1 MNAWIK
7 RLCAFK
13 RSVTKQLA
21 SNMIANF
28 LKFKAK
34 ESILQSSR
42 QGKQVAYTVGNA
54 YCLWTTAQ
62 ILKKPQEQTVLC
74 GNLDGMESGRMDSCM
89 CRGCA
94 AETSAP
100 LLISYTPVK
109 NKMLKKMEHRL
120 QRFKR
125 KSRII
130 QESYMQ
136 TICNL
141 SSKYKDNN
149 KKDFFSDT
157 RECRRYE
164 SMMPYNIWS
173 PQIQ

>member
-7 RLCAFK
+7 RSCASK

-42 QGKQVAYTVGNA
+42 QGKQVTYTVGNA

-62 ILKKPQEQTVLC
+62 ISKKPQGQTVLC
-74 GNLDGMESGRMDSCM
+74 GNMDGSGALGRMDSCICM
-89 CRGCA
+89 GCA
-94 AETSAP
+94 PEISAP
-100 LLISYTPVK
+100 LLISYTPGK
-109 NKMLKKMEHRL
+109 NKMLKKMEHWL

-136 TICNL
+136 PICNL
-141 SSKYKDNN
+141 SSKCKDNN

-157 RECRRYE
+157 RECRRHE
-164 SMMPYNIWS
+164 CLT
-173 PQIQ
+173 